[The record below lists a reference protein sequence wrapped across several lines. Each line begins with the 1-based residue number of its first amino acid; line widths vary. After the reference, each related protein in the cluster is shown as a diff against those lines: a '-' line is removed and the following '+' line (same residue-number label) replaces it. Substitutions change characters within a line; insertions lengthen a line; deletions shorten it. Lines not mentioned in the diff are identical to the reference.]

1 MCAGGRPPPSPA
13 RHTTSSSSWPP
24 SSSSPF
30 GSHPLSVAIV
40 YGSTALAP
48 LLGLLRRLLPL
59 HALLRHLLLCHSQ
72 LTSSECGVPTPRT
85 PWPRG
90 GCAPLARAPAA
101 RSDGDR
107 RKAGADRPPGC
118 RS

>member
-24 SSSSPF
+24 SSSSF
-30 GSHPLSVAIV
+30 GSHPLSAAIV
-40 YGSTALAP
+40 YGSTASAP
-48 LLGLLRRLLPL
+48 LGGLLRRLLPL
-59 HALLRHLLLCHSQ
+59 RALLGRLLLRHSQ
-72 LTSSECGVPTPRT
+72 LTSSGCDVPTPKT

-107 RKAGADRPPGC
+107 RRVGADRPRGC